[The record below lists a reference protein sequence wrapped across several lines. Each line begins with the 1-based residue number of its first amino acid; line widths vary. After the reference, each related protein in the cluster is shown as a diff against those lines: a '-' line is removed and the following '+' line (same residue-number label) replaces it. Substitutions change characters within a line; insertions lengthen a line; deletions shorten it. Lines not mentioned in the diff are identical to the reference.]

1 MKHNTI
7 KKKLWRQ
14 SWNN

>member
-7 KKKLWRQ
+7 KFHQRIR
-14 SWNN
+14 